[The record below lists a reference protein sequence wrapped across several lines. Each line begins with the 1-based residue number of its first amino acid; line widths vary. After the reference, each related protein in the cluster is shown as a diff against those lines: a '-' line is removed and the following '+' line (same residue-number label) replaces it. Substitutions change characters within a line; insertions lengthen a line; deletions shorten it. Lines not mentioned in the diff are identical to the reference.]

1 MTAFSDALPR
11 VLVHEGGYVNH
22 AADPGGATNFGVTQ
36 RVYDAYRARKGKPA
50 QPVKAISKA
59 EVEDIF
65 RAQYWDAIKGDKLPV
80 GVSYVVMD
88 GAVNSGPK
96 QSIKWLQRALDVPA
110 DGILGEVTLAAV
122 AASNDHD
129 KLIDA
134 ICDRRMAF
142 LRALKTF
149 PTFGRGWTRRVDE
162 VRAAGKAMAAGSSGL
177 TVQPAAFVAN
187 GNAKAEIEDAKTAP
201 GKGAADAATGGG
213 LGAGGIGAVLTTAQ
227 EQLTP
232 YSVAGGWIS
241 KLVVGLIIL
250 GAVLTIGGVLYRF
263 YANRKKAALSDALDV
278 QV

>member
-1 MTAFSDALPR
+1 MTAFSDALSR

-22 AADPGGATNFGVTQ
+22 PADPGGATNFGVTQ
-36 RVYDAYRARKGKPA
+36 RVYDAYRLRKGRTA
-50 QPVKAISKA
+50 QPVKSITKA
-59 EVEDIF
+59 EVDEIY
-65 RAQYWDAIKGDKLPV
+65 RSQYWDAIKGDKLPP

-88 GAVNSGPK
+88 GAVNSGSK

-110 DGILGEVTLAAV
+110 DGVLGEVTLAAL

-129 KLIDA
+129 KLVDA

-162 VRAAGKAMAAGSSGL
+162 VRAAGKAMAAGSSGV

-187 GNAKAEIEDAKTAP
+187 GNAKASIEDAKKAP
-201 GKGAADAATGGG
+201 PKGAADAAAGGG
-213 LGAGGIGAVLTTAQ
+213 AGVGLALGALKDQLEPYTSVSRYIQIAVIALIV
-227 EQLTP
+227 
-232 YSVAGGWIS
+232 VAGAIS
-241 KLVVGLIIL
+241 VGAL
-250 GAVLTIGGVLYRF
+250 LYRVI
-263 YANRKKAALSDALDV
+263 AARKKAELSDALDV